1 MLGYVFTSSLKDFL
15 RPGRVAVWVILALGI
30 GLMGRLWI
38 SLGAPGNPQ
47 ETYGQLAS
55 VIVYRFM
62 ALVAAI
68 FSTMV
73 VSQEVDQ
80 KTIVYL
86 LTRTVPRSTMLLGR
100 TLACIVAVTLISWI
114 GSLCGG
120 LGVMGLSTLG
130 AKGWWFDLVIL
141 ALGAATY
148 SIFFVG
154 ISLLLQ
160 RAMVFSLL
168 FAFGWETFVPNMPGD
183 LYYVSIYT
191 YLNSL
196 SAHPKLPMGQIPVL
210 DALSGRLTGNLVSSG
225 LAFTILVAFAIVMVG
240 ASMWWFNKF
249 EYVPR
254 EDGE

>member
-15 RPGRVAVWVILALGI
+15 RPGRLAVWVVLALVI

-47 ETYGQLAS
+47 ETYGQLSS

-73 VSQEVDQ
+73 VSQEVEG
-80 KTIVYL
+80 KTIVYM

-100 TLACIVAVTLISWI
+100 TLACVAAVTLISWV
-114 GSLCGG
+114 GSLFGG
-120 LGVMGLSTLG
+120 IGVMGLQVF
-130 AKGWWFDLVIL
+130 AAPGWWIDLAIL

-148 SIFFVG
+148 SIFFVS
-154 ISLLLQ
+154 ISLLVQ
-160 RAMVFSLL
+160 KAMVFSLL

-183 LYYVSIYT
+183 LFYMSFYT
-191 YLNSL
+191 YLNSM
-196 SAHPKLPMGQIPVL
+196 SAHPKLPIGELRVL
-210 DALSGRLTGNLVSSG
+210 DALSGRLTGNLVNSST
-225 LAFTILVAFAIVMVG
+225 AVVILVAVTIVMTG
-240 ASMWWFNKF
+240 AAMWWFNKF

-254 EDGE
+254 EDAE

>member
-1 MLGYVFTSSLKDFL
+1 MLGYVFLSTLKDFL
-15 RPGRVAVWVILALGI
+15 RPGRVAVWGVLALGI
-30 GLMGRLWI
+30 GLMGFLWVR
-38 SLGAPGNPQ
+38 LGAPGSGA

-100 TLACIVAVTLISWI
+100 TLACIAAVTLVSW
-114 GSLCGG
+114 GAALFGG
-120 LGVMGLSTLG
+120 LGVMGFGFLGST
-130 AKGWWFDLVIL
+130 GWWVDLGIL

-148 SIFFVG
+148 SIFFVTV
-154 ISLLLQ
+154 SLLVQ
-160 RAMVFSLL
+160 KAMVFSLL

-183 LYYVSIYT
+183 LYYASIYT

-196 SAHPKLPMGQIPVL
+196 SQHPKLPLGQLPVL
-210 DALSGRLTGNLVSSG
+210 DALSGRLTGNLVGPG
-225 LAFTILVAFAIVMVG
+225 LALGILGGLCVGLMALGMFWFTR
-240 ASMWWFNKF
+240 F